1 MTGGLAVVAVLVVAS
16 GFGIWRQRTDGR
28 VQRVAVA
35 PTTRAA
41 EAVDAPAAANPTS
54 SPFAA
59 FGHLGEHATIVQ
71 FSATVCAPCRAAKVI
86 AREVAA
92 QVAGVTHVEINAE
105 EHMDLVKEFG
115 IMRTPTI
122 LVLDGQARL
131 SARISGVP
139 RRDEL
144 LIALDDR
151 RFEDI

>member
-1 MTGGLAVVAVLVVAS
+1 MNGAFAVIGVLAVAS
-16 GFGIWRQRTDGR
+16 AFGIWRQRTDGR
-28 VQRVAVA
+28 VRVI
-35 PTTRAA
+35 AA
-41 EAVDAPAAANPTS
+41 EPAVGLEAAVL

-59 FGHLGEHATIVQ
+59 FGEMGEHATIVQ

-86 AREVAA
+86 AGEVAQ
-92 QVAGVTHVEINAE
+92 QVSGVTHVEINAE
-105 EHMDLVKEFG
+105 ENMELVKEFG

-122 LVLDGQARL
+122 LVLDGQGRL

>member
-1 MTGGLAVVAVLVVAS
+1 MSGAVAVIGVLAVAS
-16 GFGIWRQRTDGR
+16 AFGIWRQRTDGR
-28 VQRVAVA
+28 VRVIAIE
-35 PTTRAA
+35 P
-41 EAVDAPAAANPTS
+41 DAGFPAAVP

-59 FGHLGEHATIVQ
+59 FGVMGEHATIVQ

-86 AREVAA
+86 ASEVAQ
-92 QVAGVTHVEINAE
+92 QVSGVTHVEINAE
-105 EHMDLVKEFG
+105 ENMDLVKEFG

-122 LVLDGQARL
+122 LVLDGQGRL

>member
-1 MTGGLAVVAVLVVAS
+1 MSGGIAVIGVLLVAS
-16 GFGIWRQRTDGR
+16 AFGVWRQRTDGR
-28 VQRVAVA
+28 VRAVA
-35 PTTRAA
+35 PSADAA
-41 EAVDAPAAANPTS
+41 GESSAAA

-59 FGHLGEHATIVQ
+59 FGEMGEHATIVQ
-71 FSATVCAPCRAAKVI
+71 FSAPVCAPCRAAKVI
-86 AREVAA
+86 AGEVAS
-92 QVAGVTHVEINAE
+92 QVPGVRHLEIDAE
-105 EHMDLVKEFG
+105 SNMELVKEFG

-122 LVLDGQARL
+122 LVLDGQGRL